1 MSHACHESRAMTL
14 IAMTLIARACSA
26 RACRAWLL
34 ALCAALLAPSSLAA
48 EAAEDRAPA
57 GGANDRVAAQPAAPA
72 ADGELRVRLDEDVI
86 TGSSERPKVLY
97 ILPWRSAQGTT
108 GLDAA
113 PDLKASELFE
123 SLDPDAHGRQLRYR
137 QRLAGD
143 GPDATR

>member
-1 MSHACHESRAMTL
+1 MSHACHESHAMTL

-48 EAAEDRAPA
+48 DATARAAAA
-57 GGANDRVAAQPAAPA
+57 GANDRVAAQPAAPA

>member
-1 MSHACHESRAMTL
+1 MNTHT
-14 IAMTLIARACSA
+14 SA
-26 RACRAWLL
+26 RNLRSARTCGAWLL
-34 ALCAALLAPSSLAA
+34 MLCAGLLAPSALAA
-48 EAAEDRAPA
+48 EAATDTAAAATTDASARA
-57 GGANDRVAAQPAAPA
+57 ANDDVAARQAGPAAE
-72 ADGELRVRLDEDVI
+72 GELRVQLDEDVI

>member
-1 MSHACHESRAMTL
+1 MNTHAATRIHR
-14 IAMTLIARACSA
+14 IARTCSA
-26 RACRAWLL
+26 LL
-34 ALCAALLAPSSLAA
+34 LVLCTGLLAPTALAA
-48 EAAEDRAPA
+48 SAQAADA
-57 GGANDRVAAQPAAPA
+57 AAQPAAPA
-72 ADGELRVRLDEDVI
+72 AEGELRVQLDEDVI

-143 GPDATR
+143 APDATQ